1 MPVKFR
7 NEIWFMVNMVE
18 LCFCTAVKKNL
29 KFFYVSLESQF
40 RKVGSNLCITYGN
53 LIYANF
59 PLEGS

>member
-18 LCFCTAVKKNL
+18 LYFFTAVKKNL
-29 KFFYVSLESQF
+29 KLFYVSLESQF
-40 RKVGSNLCITYGN
+40 RKVGSNLCITYGI

-59 PLEGS
+59 HLEGS